1 MHKMQ
6 WDLLGL
12 RLMRPD
18 IGWNVYMQLVTLHN
32 IYACLFGGRCGLLV
46 VHVHKYL
53 QYLERLG
60 TSGEWLFGQHVN
72 EKQQENNLTGALKMY
87 STGAKYS
94 HYHFICRDK
103 KQAMHWGIRW
113 LSYKPT

>member
-18 IGWNVYMQLVTLHN
+18 IGWNVYMQLAWLYITSRP
-32 IYACLFGGRCGLLV
+32 AFFGGKCGLLV

-72 EKQQENNLTGALKMY
+72 EKQQENRLTGALKMY
-87 STGAKYS
+87 GTRAN
-94 HYHFICRDK
+94 
-103 KQAMHWGIRW
+103 
-113 LSYKPT
+113 